1 MKRFISCMVLATAIL
16 LLTIPLPSQTGHGI
30 TVSWTETNNTDPATG
45 FNVYRGTTTGGESAT
60 ALNSTPLPAAATTYF
75 DSAVVGGTTYFYTIK
90 AVDSFGILSAASN
103 EASATAVA
111 TSPNPPAGV
120 KAVAQ

>member
-1 MKRFISCMVLATAIL
+1 MKRLISSAILTMAIL
-16 LLTIPLPSQTGHGI
+16 LLIVPLRSQTGHGI
-30 TVSWTETNNTDPATG
+30 TVSWTETNNSDPATG
-45 FNVYRGTTTGGESAT
+45 FNVYRGTTTGGESST
-60 ALNSTPLPAAATTYF
+60 ALNTAPLAATATSYF
-75 DSAVVGGTTYFYTIK
+75 DSTVTGGTTYFYTIK
-90 AVDSFGILSAASN
+90 ALDSFGVLSAPSN